1 MTRLVRMAGRRTFA
15 SLRRHRNYRL
25 FFAGQ
30 ITSVCGTWMQNVALY
45 WLILSLTHSPLA
57 VGFLSL
63 ARFGPFTILGL
74 FSGVVADRFDNRR
87 TVIVTQSVQMVF
99 SGVLAAVVL
108 LGTVQVWEVYAIAAF
123 TGIAV
128 VFDLPARQN
137 FTVQLVGRD
146 ELPNAIALNSSLFNT
161 ARILGP
167 ALAGIVIAAVGSG
180 WCFAI
185 NSVSFLAV
193 LAGLLAMRVSEL
205 YPLTGRGRP
214 TMFAGAREGLSYVWN
229 TRPVLVL
236 TMMAVVVMSFAFN
249 VNVLLPVLSKQTLGA
264 GPLTFGIIT
273 ACFGAGALI
282 GSLIAAGVGQARWR
296 MILGSVTVFGIA
308 ELLIAP
314 LQNVVLVGALL
325 FVCGICF
332 TTYTAASNSVVQLG
346 TPDHIRG
353 RVLGVYFYAWT
364 APLPLASPLIGWLC
378 TVGGTELAF
387 VFGGICAL
395 TAAGLGTLAVRHS
408 PPGTLRRPAVTTA

>member
-1 MTRLVRMAGRRTFA
+1 
-15 SLRRHRNYRL
+15 
-25 FFAGQ
+25 
-30 ITSVCGTWMQNVALY
+30 
-45 WLILSLTHSPLA
+45 
-57 VGFLSL
+57 
-63 ARFGPFTILGL
+63 
-74 FSGVVADRFDNRR
+74 
-87 TVIVTQSVQMVF
+87 
-99 SGVLAAVVL
+99 
-108 LGTVQVWEVYAIAAF
+108 
-123 TGIAV
+123 
-128 VFDLPARQN
+128 
-137 FTVQLVGRD
+137 
-146 ELPNAIALNSSLFNT
+146 
-161 ARILGP
+161 
-167 ALAGIVIAAVGSG
+167 
-180 WCFAI
+180 
-185 NSVSFLAV
+185 
-193 LAGLLAMRVSEL
+193 
-205 YPLTGRGRP
+205 
-214 TMFAGAREGLSYVWN
+214 MFAGAREGLSYVWN

-236 TMMAVVVMSFAFN
+236 TLMAIVVMSFSFN
-249 VNVLLPVLSKQTLGA
+249 VNVLLPVLAKQTLGA

-273 ACFGAGALI
+273 ACFGAGALA

-325 FVCGICF
+325 FVCGVCF

-395 TAAGLGTLAVRHS
+395 AAAAAGTLAVRRS
-408 PPGTLRRPAVTTA
+408 PPGTVARDRPSRRPSLDLDENLPAGAAGRLLRPRLGDVVEPEDLGLDADRAVAGVLAELAGSRRPRSRPGYRRASGRGSPPPCRGPSRTAASRRPRRTGPG